1 MNTTSVSGHGHGC
14 CVLKF
19 IATKSLYCN
28 VYNKPTVRNSLVF
41 FSPLSV
47 SMAFTTWF
55 LLFTKKWFSNIGFIF
70 FFLENTMTLIT
81 RFNSSPKWFQLY
93 KLQISTEIKK
103 RKVSLW
109 RDKQRNEVT
118 EYLRKKMETFST
130 LKKKDDLIVT
140 ELLKN
145 VKELR
150 INYT

>member
-1 MNTTSVSGHGHGC
+1 MAQQIGFVFFPREYDDT
-14 CVLKF
+14 
-19 IATKSLYCN
+19 
-28 VYNKPTVRNSLVF
+28 YNKIQLLSKMISVVQTTNQYRN
-41 FSPLSV
+41 
-47 SMAFTTWF
+47 
-55 LLFTKKWFSNIGFIF
+55 K
-70 FFLENTMTLIT
+70 E
-81 RFNSSPKWFQLY
+81 
-93 KLQISTEIKK
+93 
-103 RKVSLW
+103 KVSLW

>member
-1 MNTTSVSGHGHGC
+1 MVQQYWLHFFFSREYNDT
-14 CVLKF
+14 
-19 IATKSLYCN
+19 
-28 VYNKPTVRNSLVF
+28 YNKIQLLSKMISVVQITNQYRN
-41 FSPLSV
+41 
-47 SMAFTTWF
+47 
-55 LLFTKKWFSNIGFIF
+55 
-70 FFLENTMTLIT
+70 
-81 RFNSSPKWFQLY
+81 
-93 KLQISTEIKK
+93 K